1 MGETAEPTRW
11 APVSCS
17 FFQGIDGKRRLKRL
31 TPAER
36 IRLITTV
43 AAIGAFL
50 AWVWLATPLR
60 DYVNVAQLAAAAHSL
75 EDVPFAP
82 LLVMAVYVVGTLFLV
97 PITLLVAVTGL
108 VFGAWPGLAYAFG
121 GSMASAVVIY
131 GLGACVGNAWLKRL
145 FGSRVD
151 ALNKRVA
158 KRGIRAVLVMRLV
171 PVAPFAVV
179 SVVGGASHISLR
191 DYVVGTALGMA
202 PGIVLKVVFTDQ
214 LARAAE
220 SSNLVLLRQLGLIAL
235 ALVLIGVGIR
245 WYVGKRTSAAP
256 DEKSDASEEPERAAA
271 REV

>member
-1 MGETAEPTRW
+1 M
-11 APVSCS
+11 
-17 FFQGIDGKRRLKRL
+17 KRL

-36 IRLITTV
+36 IRLVTTV
-43 AAIGAFL
+43 AVVAVIL

-60 DYVNVAQLAAAAHSL
+60 DYVNVAQLAAAAHAL

-82 LLVMAVYVVGTLFLV
+82 LVVIAVYVVGTMFLV
-97 PITLLVAVTGL
+97 PITLLLAVTGL

-121 GSMASAVVIY
+121 GSLTSSLVIY
-131 GLGACVGNAWLKRL
+131 GLGACLGNTWLKRL
-145 FGSRVD
+145 FGDRVD

-158 KRGIRAVLVMRLV
+158 RRGIRAVLAMRLI

-191 DYVVGTALGMA
+191 DYLFGTALGMA

-220 SSNLVLLRQLGLIAL
+220 TSNFALLRQLGLIAL
-235 ALVLIGVGIR
+235 ALAFVGLGIR
-245 WYVGKRTSAAP
+245 WYISRRTSVAP
-256 DEKSDASEEPERAAA
+256 DDSSNANGEPEGQAA
-271 REV
+271 RRV